1 MECSWKVL
9 EKSTCG
15 FKSFVKKL
23 EKVLGC
29 THADNVQGTQLL
41 VSIVLLNSDAVV
53 CCPSMLP
60 WGVSSRGAAGLR
72 FGLCSLL
79 LVSTQQGERCYR
91 AV

>member
-60 WGVSSRGAAGLR
+60 WGVSSRGAAVLR

-91 AV
+91 AE